1 MVLPAPRRKVPA
13 KPYRVGRVE
22 LLAWLNDM
30 VQTEYIR
37 IEELSDGIAFLCV
50 LDALDPDG
58 GVPLHRLYF
67 DPRSELDKSKN
78 LALMN
83 GHLPVGFP
91 YDSVDGVSLARGKF
105 QDNYQLLQWL
115 YTWVKC
121 MAPEKEYGYR
131 GFERRQEA
139 AERGRSWVPPNVT
152 RHAAPSPRLQG
163 RLHDTP
169 DFVSGSPRSGKAPL
183 RKSRDRDTMAH
194 GYTSIE
200 RSEYRDTTGPITERP
215 RFVQNESTRPATA
228 PSGARPP
235 LAQRTPERQGM
246 PSGSA
251 LPRPSPSRSP
261 ERPTRPP
268 RDSFSSTR
276 ASARM
281 SGGRRSVEGEG
292 PGDRSAIAA
301 WRREQMDSE
310 MQEAQADL
318 QLIIRN
324 LEAELGK
331 RMEVQLGWRP
341 DPHAAEYTNFHAD
354 RLREVELICEHA
366 LNRTMDQST
375 EETKFAKRV
384 IAVVRNNFDDVASPA
399 PSLGDTVM
407 TSPEV

>member
-1 MVLPAPRRKVPA
+1 MVAQAPRRKVPA

-50 LDALDPDG
+50 LDALDPEG

-67 DPRSELDKSKN
+67 EPRSEVDRSKN

-83 GHLPVGFP
+83 GHLPIGFP
-91 YDSVDGVSLARGKF
+91 YESVDDVSLARGKF

-121 MAPEKEYGYR
+121 MAPEKEFGYR

-163 RLHDTP
+163 RLYDAP
-169 DFVSGSPRSGKAPL
+169 ESISGSPRGGKSQ
-183 RKSRDRDTMAH
+183 SRLMHGRIQGLSSHNTMEHRESARISSDRAGMVQ
-194 GYTSIE
+194 
-200 RSEYRDTTGPITERP
+200 SESSRP
-215 RFVQNESTRPATA
+215 STA

-235 LAQRTPERQGM
+235 LSHRTPEGKGV
-246 PSGSA
+246 PGSGVP
-251 LPRPSPSRSP
+251 PRPSPSRSP
-261 ERPTRPP
+261 ERPIRPP
-268 RDSFSSTR
+268 RDSFPAARS
-276 ASARM
+276 SARR
-281 SGGRRSVEGEG
+281 SGGRRSSIDGEG
-292 PGDRSAIAA
+292 PLERSAIAA
-301 WRREQMDSE
+301 WRREQMDGTI
-310 MQEAQADL
+310 QEAQAEL
-318 QLIIRN
+318 QRTIRE
-324 LEAELGK
+324 LETELGR
-331 RMEVQLGWRP
+331 RMEVQLGWKP
-341 DPHAAEYTNFHAD
+341 DPHAEEYTNFHAD

-375 EETKFAKRV
+375 EETRFAKRV
-384 IAVVRNNFDDVASPA
+384 IALVRDKPEYLASPS
-399 PSLGDTVM
+399 PSSGGAVM